1 VIVEGD
7 EMVKS
12 PEEGTRRYAL
22 RSLMAFL
29 DGEKNLNWIVGV
41 IRESG
46 IRGQRLAEVFERL
59 EEYGDA
65 ERYQEAL
72 SACREQGWIE

>member
-1 VIVEGD
+1 
-7 EMVKS
+7 MVKS
-12 PEEGTRRYAL
+12 PEEGMRRYAL
-22 RSLMAFL
+22 KSLMAFL
-29 DGEKNLNWIVGV
+29 DGEQTLNWIIGA

-46 IRGQRLAEVFERL
+46 VRDQRLAEIFERL
-59 EEYGDA
+59 DGYGDP